1 MQLILKG
8 AGVVTVHASLE
19 PEGKVGILDA
29 IVDFAITGA
38 LVIEIFNNT

>member
-1 MQLILKG
+1 MVKG
-8 AGVVTVHASLE
+8 VEAVTVQASLE

-38 LVIEIFNNT
+38 LVAAIFKDTSY